1 MSSPGAGRRRRPRV
15 VVTAGPTREHVDP
28 VRYLSNESSGR
39 MGFAIARAAARAGC
53 RVTLI
58 SGPVHQKTPPGVR
71 GIDVVSA
78 REMLAAVRA
87 EFSEADALY
96 MCAAVADWR
105 PARRLSGKWR
115 AKDAGSRRVSLELV
129 RNPDI
134 LATVARRKGERLV
147 VGFALETSSGVR
159 RARAKM
165 ARKGADY
172 IVLNDSSALNA
183 TRASVRILGRD
194 GSRRELADLSKDRI
208 ARVLVGLCVER

>member
-71 GIDVVSA
+71 RIDVVSA

-105 PARRLSGKWR
+105 PARRLSSWWDFLAAVRWRCWLPRGVRMWR
-115 AKDAGSRRVSLELV
+115 ASAPSR
-129 RNPDI
+129 
-134 LATVARRKGERLV
+134 
-147 VGFALETSSGVR
+147 ETW
-159 RARAKM
+159 
-165 ARKGADY
+165 
-172 IVLNDSSALNA
+172 I
-183 TRASVRILGRD
+183 T
-194 GSRRELADLSKDRI
+194 
-208 ARVLVGLCVER
+208 

>member
-1 MSSPGAGRRRRPRV
+1 VRR
-15 VVTAGPTREHVDP
+15 
-28 VRYLSNESSGR
+28 
-39 MGFAIARAAARAGC
+39 
-53 RVTLI
+53 
-58 SGPVHQKTPPGVR
+58 
-71 GIDVVSA
+71 IDVVSA

-87 EFSEADALY
+87 AFSEADALY

-159 RARAKM
+159 RAREKM